1 MIALDWGAAA
11 IPIAALI
18 IATAGFLVTAI
29 GRQKDRDASADINY
43 VQQLE
48 KRLDAEV
55 KRNDRLED
63 DLSNQNLRLLA
74 CEEARRT
81 IMEDNARLMYFK
93 VFGKDLPEGGPVA
106 APD

>member
-1 MIALDWGAAA
+1 VFAIDWSAAA
-11 IPIAALI
+11 IPLSALI
-18 IATAGFLVTAI
+18 IATAGLLVTTI
-29 GRQKDRDASADINY
+29 GRQKDRNASADLVY

-55 KRNDRLED
+55 KRNDRLEE
-63 DLSNQNLRLLA
+63 DLSSQNLRLLA
-74 CEEARRT
+74 CEEARRS
-81 IMEDNARLMYFK
+81 ILEDNARLMYFK